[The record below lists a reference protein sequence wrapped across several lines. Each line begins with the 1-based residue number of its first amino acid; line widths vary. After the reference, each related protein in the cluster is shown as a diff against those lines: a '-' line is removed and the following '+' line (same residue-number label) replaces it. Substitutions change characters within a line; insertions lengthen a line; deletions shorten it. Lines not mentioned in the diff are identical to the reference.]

1 MQQRPPNL
9 NGNPVNS
16 IVGVVLM
23 IVFLIGMFYVA
34 QFVFRILYF
43 LAPFMLIATLI
54 INYRVVTGYLQW
66 ILALVKR
73 NPVMGIGAGILT
85 VLGFPIV
92 SAFLLAKAIMLKK
105 VDQAQEKA
113 RIRREGEL
121 IDYEEV
127 DSEELVPPI
136 QYEEKRRRE

>member
-1 MQQRPPNL
+1 MQQKSPNL

-16 IVGVVLM
+16 IVGIVLM

-66 ILALVKR
+66 VLALVKR

-92 SAFLLAKAIMLKK
+92 SAFLLVKAIMLKK

>member
-1 MQQRPPNL
+1 MQQKSPNL

-16 IVGVVLM
+16 IVGIVLM

-66 ILALVKR
+66 VLALVKR

-85 VLGFPIV
+85 VLGFPII
-92 SAFLLAKAIMLKK
+92 SAFLLVKAIMLKK

>member
-73 NPVMGIGAGILT
+73 NPIMGIGAGILT

-92 SAFLLAKAIMLKK
+92 SAFLLTKAIMLKK

>member
-1 MQQRPPNL
+1 MQQKSPNL

-16 IVGVVLM
+16 IVGIVLM

-66 ILALVKR
+66 VLALVKR

-85 VLGFPIV
+85 VIGFPIV

>member
-1 MQQRPPNL
+1 MQQKSPNL

-16 IVGVVLM
+16 IVGIVLM
-23 IVFLIGMFYVA
+23 IVFLVGMFYVA
-34 QFVFRILYF
+34 RFVFRILYF
-43 LAPFMLIATLI
+43 LAPVMLIATLI

-66 ILALVKR
+66 IVDLAKR
-73 NPVMGIGAGILT
+73 NPIMGIGAGILT
-85 VLGFPIV
+85 FFGFPII

-105 VDQAQEKA
+105 IDEQQEKA

-127 DSEELVPPI
+127 DEQELVPPTT
-136 QYEEKRRRE
+136 QYEEKRRR

>member
-1 MQQRPPNL
+1 MQQKSPNL

-16 IVGVVLM
+16 IVGIVLM

-66 ILALVKR
+66 VLALVKR

-85 VLGFPIV
+85 VLGFPII

-105 VDQAQEKA
+105 VDKAQEKA

>member
-1 MQQRPPNL
+1 
-9 NGNPVNS
+9 
-16 IVGVVLM
+16 M

-66 ILALVKR
+66 VLALVKR

-92 SAFLLAKAIMLKK
+92 SAFLLVKAIMLKK

>member
-1 MQQRPPNL
+1 MQQKSPNL

-16 IVGVVLM
+16 IVGIVLM

-66 ILALVKR
+66 VLALVKR

-85 VLGFPIV
+85 VLGFPII
-92 SAFLLAKAIMLKK
+92 SAFLLVKALMLKK
-105 VDQAQEKA
+105 VDQAQEQA